1 MSLRESLKALLG
13 AGRELNRGRKCSS
26 SSMPLLWR
34 HGVGAASPSQLPP
47 TKRRALTRAGG
58 LQPLGDRG
66 MEQRGRYSQVKEL
79 GEGRS
84 GMRRERSIPTA
95 PHLQPNFLQR
105 GRPQATSSRA
115 VAPSPAA
122 TPFPPSLQPRPGA
135 PSLLPEGAA
144 AVPARR
150 WGGEAAELGVRSRRA
165 GSGPGG
171 CSRSSAAASGGAER
185 LRTRQTALPAP
196 AGNQYRVRRR
206 VASAAWR
213 PERDG
218 RRREGWGQDGRG
230 LCKAHLAFLD
240 SLG

>member
-1 MSLRESLKALLG
+1 MQLFFNAPSLAARRGCCQPLPAPPHKAQSPHPCRG
-13 AGRELNRGRKCSS
+13 AAASRGPRDGAAGEIQPGKGARGRTFGYAERAEHPDGSPPPAQLS
-26 SSMPLLWR
+26 TA
-34 HGVGAASPSQLPP
+34 GAASGYLLPGCSTLPCRHSVPSLPP
-47 TKRRALTRAGG
+47 APAGSPVSPPRGSGRRPRPPLGGGKRR
-58 LQPLGDRG
+58 
-66 MEQRGRYSQVKEL
+66 S
-79 GEGRS
+79 S
-84 GMRRERSIPTA
+84 GCA
-95 PHLQPNFLQR
+95 P
-105 GRPQATSSRA
+105 G
-115 VAPSPAA
+115 
-122 TPFPPSLQPRPGA
+122 
-135 PSLLPEGAA
+135 
-144 AVPARR
+144 
-150 WGGEAAELGVRSRRA
+150 A

>member
-1 MSLRESLKALLG
+1 MQLFFNAPSLAARRGCCQPLPAPPHKAQSPHPCRG
-13 AGRELNRGRKCSS
+13 AAASRGPRDGAAGEIQPGKGARGRTY
-26 SSMPLLWR
+26 
-34 HGVGAASPSQLPP
+34 GYAE
-47 TKRRALTRAGG
+47 RA
-58 LQPLGDRG
+58 
-66 MEQRGRYSQVKEL
+66 
-79 GEGRS
+79 
-84 GMRRERSIPTA
+84 RSIPTA